1 MTLSQPHNELAEE
14 LPEHHHHPITL
25 PITEAIESLK
35 VNLAS
40 FIKPKTKLAD
50 ILHGISITV
59 KSFVLVYVPFIE
71 KHHEFIQPDLQFAI
85 NKNILSLSEN
95 L

>member
-1 MTLSQPHNELAEE
+1 MTLSQLHHELNEE
-14 LPEHHHHPITL
+14 LPDHRHHPITL

-35 VNLAS
+35 VNIAS
-40 FIKPKTKLAD
+40 FIKPKNML
-50 ILHGISITV
+50 IEIFNEIGITI
-59 KSFVLVYVPFIE
+59 KSFVLVYVPFLE

-85 NKNILSLSEN
+85 NKNILALSEN

>member
-1 MTLSQPHNELAEE
+1 MTLSQLSTEPDVE
-14 LPEHHHHPITL
+14 LPEQRHHPITL

-40 FIKPKTKLAD
+40 FVKPKNRLND
-50 ILHGISITV
+50 ILPSIDISA

-71 KHHEFIQPDLQFAI
+71 KHHEFIQPHIQYAI
-85 NKNILSLSEN
+85 NKNTIALSDN

>member
-1 MTLSQPHNELAEE
+1 MTLSQLHNEPDEQ
-14 LPEHHHHPITL
+14 LPEHRHHPVTL
-25 PITEAIESLK
+25 PVTEAIESLK

-40 FIKPKTKLAD
+40 FLKPKSHLPD
-50 ILHGISITV
+50 ILPAIDISA

-71 KHHEFIQPDLQFAI
+71 KYHELVQPQIHFAI
-85 NKNILSLSEN
+85 SKNIIALSEN

>member
-1 MTLSQPHNELAEE
+1 MTLSQLHDEPDAE
-14 LPEHHHHPITL
+14 LPEHRHHPITL
-25 PITEAIESLK
+25 PVTEAIESLK

-40 FIKPKTKLAD
+40 FLKPKNYLPD
-50 ILHGISITV
+50 ILPAIDISA

-71 KHHEFIQPDLQFAI
+71 KHHELVQPQIHFAI
-85 NKNILSLSEN
+85 NKNIFALSEN

>member
-1 MTLSQPHNELAEE
+1 MTLSQLHNEPVEK
-14 LPEHHHHPITL
+14 LPEHRHHPITL

-40 FIKPKTKLAD
+40 FLKPKQHLPD
-50 ILHGISITV
+50 ILPEIDISA

-71 KHHEFIQPDLQFAI
+71 KHHEFVQPQIHFAI
-85 NKNILSLSEN
+85 NKNIIALSGN